1 MKTKSKKTSKK
12 VKSKTKSKKN
22 SKSKTI
28 TKTRIIEKVKYIP
41 VEANFFSLADNT
53 VFQILKN
60 YRDTYEYIMN
70 QSLEY
75 KLEFTPVNHSLG
87 ESNVTYFKRAAYG
100 DTSNPNINGQMHIV
114 GYLDNNVFTWN
125 EYQKARHYKTFMNY
139 MLPLV
144 NNINTIETFKKLFQY
159 TQITFPERYRYTIP
173 YLLSLMYDPGK
184 ANILRVSDNMLS
196 DYNFTFICIDM
207 PLNIPYWGSI
217 KSYITNEL
225 NYKVYQGGAEKK
237 NVRLLKDSAKCH
249 LYKNHKKMMSKQDK

>member
-12 VKSKTKSKKN
+12 VKSK
-22 SKSKTI
+22 SKSNI
-28 TKTRIIEKVKYIP
+28 RIIEKVKYIP
-41 VEANFFSLADNT
+41 VESNFFSLADNT
-53 VFQILKN
+53 VFQIIKN
-60 YRDTYEYIMN
+60 YRDTYEYVMN
-70 QSLEY
+70 QSLDY

-87 ESNVTYFKRAAYG
+87 ESNVTYFKRATYG

-125 EYQKARHYKTFMNY
+125 EYQRARHYKTFLTY
-139 MLPLV
+139 MLPLLS
-144 NNINTIETFKKLFQY
+144 NINTINTLKKLFEY

-173 YLLSLMYDPGK
+173 YLLSLMYDPSK
-184 ANILRVSDNMLS
+184 ANILRVSDTMLS

-217 KSYITNEL
+217 KSYITSEL
-225 NYKVYQGGAEKK
+225 NYRVFQGGAEKK

-249 LYKNHKKMMSKQDK
+249 LYKNHKKMMTKQDK

>member
-12 VKSKTKSKKN
+12 VKSKSKTKKN
-22 SKSKTI
+22 SKI
-28 TKTRIIEKVKYIP
+28 KTRIIEKVKYIP

-53 VFQILKN
+53 VFQIIKN
-60 YRDTYEYIMN
+60 YRDTYEYVMN
-70 QSLEY
+70 QSLDY

-114 GYLDNNVFTWN
+114 GYLDNNIFTWN
-125 EYQKARHYKTFMNY
+125 EYQRARHYKTFITY
-139 MLPLV
+139 ILPLIS
-144 NNINTIETFKKLFQY
+144 NINTINTLKKLFEH

-173 YLLSLMYDPGK
+173 YLLSLMYDPSK
-184 ANILRVSDNMLS
+184 ANILRVSDTMLS
-196 DYNFTFICIDM
+196 DYVFTFICIDM

-225 NYKVYQGGAEKK
+225 NYRVYQGGAEKK
-237 NVRLLKDSAKCH
+237 NVRLLKDSAKSH
-249 LYKNHKKMMSKQDK
+249 IYKNHKKMMKGKEIE